1 MKKCL
6 YDELKL
12 IIEDYKSSSDFLSL
26 HNNITI
32 MEFDYYI
39 INKYSLFIVHDN
51 YDFDM
56 QAKMLDK
63 LEYTLPSIKRIFAKP
78 IIPFVISSSHLW

>member
-39 INKYSLFIVHDN
+39 INKYSLFIVFN
-51 YDFDM
+51 
-56 QAKMLDK
+56 
-63 LEYTLPSIKRIFAKP
+63 
-78 IIPFVISSSHLW
+78 FV

>member
-51 YDFDM
+51 YYFDM
-56 QAKMLDK
+56 QAKIL
-63 LEYTLPSIKRIFAKP
+63 
-78 IIPFVISSSHLW
+78 V